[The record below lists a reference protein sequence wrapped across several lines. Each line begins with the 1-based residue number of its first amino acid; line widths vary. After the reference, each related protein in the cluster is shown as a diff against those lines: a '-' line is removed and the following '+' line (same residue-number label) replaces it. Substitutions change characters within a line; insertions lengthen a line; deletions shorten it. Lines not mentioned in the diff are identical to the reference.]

1 MFITLPKYFFK
12 LLILLINWNNKKF
25 VIFIRWF
32 RDKISPNLDLVNF
45 KFFIGIVISKLLS
58 NSVINYLFNFSLAS
72 KINNARLS
80 LSF

>member
-1 MFITLPKYFFK
+1 
-12 LLILLINWNNKKF
+12 ILLINWNNKKF